1 MVLADGMRQKVNLF
15 VSGRKL
21 KNLDTFS
28 KSDPICILFEQRD
41 GDWKMIGRTECIENT
56 LNPDFETSFTVDYY
70 FEKAQNFR
78 FVMIDG
84 DGVYTDTSDYDEIGS
99 VEVQMGR
106 LMGAPKQVWKEKLF
120 YKGEKRGKIIVRTQT
135 VSNALA
141 NVSASFGLEMSNV
154 NNVEECLCCTSFR
167 GYVFL
172 IQKQVPGDSSRFV
185 TLQTVFRAGERRS
198 FQSTEPF
205 EFDLAELCGGDKMAS
220 IIFVWKTIE

>member
-41 GDWKMIGRTECIENT
+41 GKWNMVGKTECINNT

-84 DGVYTDTSDYDEIGS
+84 DGVYSDTADYDEIGS

-106 LMGAPKQVWKEKLF
+106 LMGAPKQVWKEKLL
-120 YKGEKRGKIIVRTQT
+120 YKGDKRGKIIVRTQT
-135 VSNALA
+135 VNGASA
-141 NVSASFGLEMSNV
+141 NVNASFGLEMSDV
-154 NNVEECLCCTSFR
+154 NNVEECLCCVSFR
-167 GYVFL
+167 GYVF
-172 IQKQVPGDSSRFV
+172 
-185 TLQTVFRAGERRS
+185 
-198 FQSTEPF
+198 
-205 EFDLAELCGGDKMAS
+205 
-220 IIFVWKTIE
+220 

>member
-1 MVLADGMRQKVNLF
+1 MAANFIILRIVITFALDKENLLTMVLADGMKQKVNLF

-41 GDWKMIGRTECIENT
+41 GKWNKLGMTECIQNT

-84 DGVYTDTSDYDEIGS
+84 DHYADETADYDEIGS

-106 LMGAPKQVWKEKLF
+106 LMGAPKQVWKEKLI

-135 VSNALA
+135 VSGALA
-141 NVSASFGLEMSNV
+141 NVHATFGIEMRDT
-154 NNVEECLCCTSFR
+154 NN
-167 GYVFL
+167 
-172 IQKQVPGDSSRFV
+172 
-185 TLQTVFRAGERRS
+185 
-198 FQSTEPF
+198 
-205 EFDLAELCGGDKMAS
+205 
-220 IIFVWKTIE
+220 IE

>member
-1 MVLADGMRQKVNLF
+1 MTMVLADGMKQKVNLF

-41 GDWKMIGRTECIENT
+41 GKWNMVGKTECIQNT

-84 DGVYTDTSDYDEIGS
+84 DNYADETADYDEIGS

-106 LMGAPKQVWKEKLF
+106 LMGAPKQVWKEKLL
-120 YKGEKRGKIIVRTQT
+120 YKG
-135 VSNALA
+135 
-141 NVSASFGLEMSNV
+141 
-154 NNVEECLCCTSFR
+154 
-167 GYVFL
+167 
-172 IQKQVPGDSSRFV
+172 
-185 TLQTVFRAGERRS
+185 
-198 FQSTEPF
+198 
-205 EFDLAELCGGDKMAS
+205 
-220 IIFVWKTIE
+220 